1 MKSVLT
7 REKQLAIADY
17 FSLPHDRRTIR
28 RVTKAYDLYVRGLV
42 EKNGSPNHYEVKSQ
56 SRRDVIHHVHLTTHG
71 GCTCEDWLRANR
83 RVSDSLP
90 VVDYRCKH
98 LLATCMFV
106 VKTKREVA
114 R

>member
-1 MKSVLT
+1 MKSVCT

-28 RVTKAYDLYVRGLV
+28 RVTRAYDLYIRGLV
-42 EKNGSPNHYEVKSQ
+42 EKNGSPDHYEVKSQ
-56 SRRDVIHHVHLTTHG
+56 SRPNLIHHVHLTTHG
-71 GCTCEDWLRANR
+71 GCTCEDWQWANR

-98 LLATCMFV
+98 VLATYMHAI
-106 VKTKREVA
+106 KAEGRA
-114 R
+114 A